1 MSVSMDSEA
10 AVAIAQNTVLAALK
24 AGASE
29 AEVTL
34 SVSDRFSV
42 EARDRGVTK
51 LEQATTTALHVRV
64 FAQGRKAALFT
75 SDVDPEALRSAL
87 EQVVAQTRHV
97 AHDPLAGLPA
107 GGTQLHAE
115 DLDLFADDVAGRD
128 PRAKVEEALQLEAL
142 VRENDAR
149 ITNSNGSHAGDTV
162 TTVAIANSNGFAGSY
177 RSTRASRSSSPVA
190 RDGSAKR
197 TGYYGTSGRALASL
211 ESPEVVARKAVRRTV
226 EMFGARKPDTM
237 RVPVIFDRDVAAAV
251 FSDIFAAVSAA
262 NAAVGNSWLADR
274 VGERIG
280 SDLVTIVDDGR
291 MPGKLG
297 SSPFDGEG
305 VATQRTIVFEAGVL
319 KTLLYDTYYG
329 RKLGALS
336 TGNSNGSGV
345 GPNNFYLAGGTQS
358 LEDLIASTE
367 RGILVLDTIG
377 FATEHASGTYSRG
390 ARGMY
395 VEKGE
400 IVYPIDE
407 FTIAGTYAGILAG
420 IDGLADDLRFDA
432 GVVAPSFRVAEMT
445 ISGN

>member
-1 MSVSMDSEA
+1 M
-10 AVAIAQNTVLAALK
+10 QNTILAALK

-29 AEVTL
+29 AEATL

-42 EARDRGVTK
+42 EARDRSVTK
-51 LEQATTTALHVRV
+51 LEQATSKSLHVRV
-64 FAQGRKAALFT
+64 FAEGRKAALFT
-75 SDVDPEALRSAL
+75 SDFDPGALQAAL
-87 EQVVAQTRHV
+87 EQVVAQARHV
-97 AHDPLAGLPA
+97 AHDPLAGLCDTGAP
-107 GGTQLHAE
+107 LIAE
-115 DLDLFADDVAGRD
+115 DLELFGDDVAGRD
-128 PRAKVEEALQLEAL
+128 ARSKVDEALEIEAL
-142 VRENDAR
+142 VRANDAR
-149 ITNSNGSHAGDTV
+149 ITNSNGSHASDAL

-190 RDGSAKR
+190 IDGSAKR
-197 TGYYGTSGRALASL
+197 TGSYGTAGRALATL
-211 ESPEVVARKAVRRTV
+211 ESPDSIARKAVRRTV

-251 FSDIFAAVSAA
+251 LSDIFAAVSAA

-305 VATQRTIVFEAGVL
+305 VATQRTVVFEGGVL
-319 KTLLYDTYYG
+319 KTLLYDTYYA

-345 GPNNFYLAGGTQS
+345 GPNNFYLARGNQS
-358 LEDLIASTE
+358 LEELIASTE

-395 VEKGE
+395 IEKGE
-400 IVYPIDE
+400 IAYPIDE
-407 FTIAGTYAGILAG
+407 FTVAGTYAGILAG